1 MRPTPGAVGR
11 TIGPAGAMD
20 DHEGMPAPP
29 AAPVTGTTPGDDA
42 PGTTPGDDAPG
53 TAGGGIP
60 GRARASWRHTVL
72 WAPIAPETGRAYLYL
87 LLGAPLAT
95 AAFVALVV
103 VTWTLLLLSALLIG
117 IPLMALVILAAR
129 EYAVVPRAL
138 ANGLLDEDIGTPRR
152 RPRTSRGLWGWL
164 RASFGD
170 VDAWR
175 AIAYIVVSFPVTLVG
190 AYVTLVS
197 SAMAVI
203 AATYPLW
210 WAAFDPLNTDA
221 QGRTRH
227 SGVQIG
233 EFYFDTVPRALALS
247 VVGIAALFAVPW
259 IARLFAGAGGLLAR
273 GLLGPT
279 SLSERVDD
287 LEVTR
292 AHVVDDSAAT
302 LRRIERDL
310 HDGTQARLVALA
322 MHIDM
327 AKEALAADD
336 AGTPDGGADGAP
348 DITRTRELLDQAH
361 RNATE
366 AIAELR
372 EVTRSIHP
380 PALDR
385 GLDEA
390 LATLA
395 ARSGVPARVETR
407 LEDRPSPAIET
418 IAYYCVAELLTNVA
432 KHSGARRA
440 SVEVDGD
447 GESLCL
453 VVSDDGRGGA
463 RLVEGGGLAGLA
475 ERVRS
480 VDGRLTLSS
489 PAGGPTAAVVDLPL
503 CV

>member
-1 MRPTPGAVGR
+1 VGLTTGAVGR
-11 TIGPAGAMD
+11 TIGPAGAMH
-20 DHEGMPAPP
+20 DHECVPAPP
-29 AAPVTGTTPGDDA
+29 AAPLTVPVPGDDA
-42 PGTTPGDDAPG
+42 PGRPSAT
-53 TAGGGIP
+53 
-60 GRARASWRHTVL
+60 SWRRTIL
-72 WAPIAPETGRAYLYL
+72 RAPVAPETGRACLYL
-87 LLGAPLAT
+87 LLGAPLA
-95 AAFVALVV
+95 AASFLALVA
-103 VTWTLLLLSALLIG
+103 VTWTLLVLSALLIG

-152 RPRTSRGLWGWL
+152 RQRTSRGLWGWL

-175 AIAYIVVSFPVTLVG
+175 AIAYIVVSFPVMVVG
-190 AYVTLVS
+190 AYVTVVAGAV
-197 SAMAVI
+197 AMI

-227 SGVQIG
+227 SGVQFG
-233 EFYFDTVPRALALS
+233 ELYFDTVPRALALS
-247 VVGIAALFAVPW
+247 VVGIAALFVVPW
-259 IARLFAGAGGLLAR
+259 IARLFAAAGGLLAR

-322 MHIDM
+322 MHLDM
-327 AKEALAADD
+327 AKEALSSDD
-336 AGTPDGGADGAP
+336 AGTPADDATAADGGALTEP
-348 DITRTRELLDQAH
+348 DIARTRELLDQAH

-407 LEDRPSPAIET
+407 LTARPSPAIET

-432 KHSGARRA
+432 KHSGARHARI
-440 SVEVDGD
+440 EVDGD
-447 GESLCL
+447 EGSLRIG
-453 VVSDDGRGGA
+453 VRDDGRGGA
-463 RLVEGGGLAGLA
+463 RLVDRGGLAGLA

-480 VDGRLTLSS
+480 VDGHVTLSS
-489 PAGGPTAAVVDLPL
+489 PAGGPTVAVVYLPL
-503 CV
+503 GV